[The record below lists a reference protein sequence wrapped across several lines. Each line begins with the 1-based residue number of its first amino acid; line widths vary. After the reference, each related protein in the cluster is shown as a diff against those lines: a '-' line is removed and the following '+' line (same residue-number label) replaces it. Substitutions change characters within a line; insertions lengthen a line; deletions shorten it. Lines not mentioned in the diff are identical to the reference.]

1 MKFAGAYLFVVALHL
16 ARFGVAAAQTESA
29 IDPLP
34 SWNDGPAKTAILTFV
49 ARVTSDG
56 SPDFVP
62 REERIA
68 TFDNDG
74 TLWVEQPIYTQ
85 VVFALERVHVL
96 APQHPEWKTTQPF
109 KSVLDGD
116 LEALKVEGQHA
127 VEKII
132 AETHAGMTNDA
143 FAVIVKDWITTAKH
157 PRFKRLYTQC
167 VYQPQLELLSYLRS
181 SGFKTFIV
189 SGGGIEFMRPWTDRV
204 YGIAPPDV
212 VGSSIVTEFQMQ
224 DGKPVLMRLPK
235 LNFVDD
241 KAGKPVGIAQHIGQ
255 RPILAFGNSI
265 GDREMLQYTC
275 GGDGARLGLLV
286 LHNDAEREYA
296 YGPADGLPASKI
308 GTFPQS
314 LMDEAKQSGWLVVGM
329 KGDWKRIFPS
339 SQ

>member
-1 MKFAGAYLFVVALHL
+1 MKFAGFQLIATALHL
-16 ARFGVAAAQTESA
+16 ALVGLAVAQTESA

-34 SWNDGPAKTAILTFV
+34 SWNEGPAKAAILAFV
-49 ARVTSDG
+49 ARVTSEG
-56 SPDFVP
+56 SADFVP

-85 VVFALERVHVL
+85 VVFAFDRVKTL
-96 APQHPEWKTTQPF
+96 APKHPEWKTTQPF
-109 KSVLDGD
+109 KAVLEGD
-116 LEALKVEGQHA
+116 REALKTEGKHA
-127 VEKII
+127 VEKIM
-132 AETHAGMTNDA
+132 AETHAGMTSED
-143 FAVIVKDWITTAKH
+143 FAKLADDWITTAKH
-157 PRFKRLYTQC
+157 PRFKRLYTEC

-189 SGGGIEFMRPWTDRV
+189 SGGGIEFMRPWTNRV

-212 VGSSIVTEFQMQ
+212 VGSSVVTEFQMQ

-241 KAGKPVGIAQHIGQ
+241 KAGKPVGIGQHIGQ
-255 RPILAFGNSI
+255 RPILAFGNST

-286 LHNDAEREYA
+286 LHDDAEREYA
-296 YGPADGLPASKI
+296 YGPADGLPASKV
-308 GTFPQS
+308 GTFPQT
-314 LMDEAKQSGWLVVGM
+314 LMDEAKQDGWIVVGM
-329 KGDWKRIFPS
+329 KDDWKQIFPWS
-339 SQ
+339 R